1 MQIKHSKAAARR
13 QIKSGKLCNVMEG
26 NWCELSSRGA
36 ISWRKNE
43 LEVLMQLASLSSF
56 SLRCSLIAVFY
67 LNVARRYV
75 MVTRMIARAQVANS

>member
-43 LEVLMQLASLSSF
+43 LEVLMELASLSSF
-56 SLRCSLIAVFY
+56 SLRCSLIAVFC